1 MKELRFILLFIP
13 VIIFGQSPK
22 IVVGVV
28 VDQMCYDYLYRF
40 QHHFSTDGFN
50 RFLNRGV
57 NCRNTNYNYVPT
69 YTGPGHASIYTGTTP
84 YNHGIVANEW
94 YDRTKA
100 KGVNCVF
107 DPSVQAVG
115 NSSSAYGQVS
125 PHHLET
131 MTVTDQLKFTYPA
144 SNVYSISIK
153 DRSAVLPGGHLSDGS
168 YWFDYSSGK
177 FITSTFYTNE
187 LPPWVQAFNQANNAD
202 TYLADWELLNEPSSY
217 SRSID
222 NSPYEVTIKGAKTPT
237 FPYAFTSFAKG
248 NYSQFTITPFAN
260 TLLTDLALELI
271 QQERLGKNEATDMLC
286 VSYSTPDIAGHAFGP
301 YSLEVEDIYVRLDLE
316 LAKLFNAL
324 DKQVGKNNY
333 VIFLTA
339 DHAVVP
345 VPQQLKDEKLPG
357 GYFDMSAC
365 LTSVNTQL
373 QKKYGTILIQS
384 EENQNIYLNY
394 AQIDSL
400 KIRKSEIQQEVA
412 DILRSFPEVKVA
424 VTGSDLERGNI
435 QDPWMQM
442 ILNGYSKERSGDV
455 IFMLKPGYLA
465 ISSDKGSEHKGTSHG
480 SAFNYD
486 THVPLLWY
494 GNKMKHQEI
503 FRPIEITDISATL
516 VHLLNLQRNGS
527 MTGKPIIEM
536 LGH

>member
-1 MKELRFILLFIP
+1 L
-13 VIIFGQSPK
+13 
-22 IVVGVV
+22 
-28 VDQMCYDYLYRF
+28 
-40 QHHFSTDGFN
+40 
-50 RFLNRGV
+50 
-57 NCRNTNYNYVPT
+57 
-69 YTGPGHASIYTGTTP
+69 
-84 YNHGIVANEW
+84 
-94 YDRTKA
+94 
-100 KGVNCVF
+100 
-107 DPSVQAVG
+107 PS
-115 NSSSAYGQVS
+115 
-125 PHHLET
+125 
-131 MTVTDQLKFTYPA
+131 
-144 SNVYSISIK
+144 
-153 DRSAVLPGGHLSDGS
+153 
-168 YWFDYSSGK
+168 
-177 FITSTFYTNE
+177 
-187 LPPWVQAFNQANNAD
+187 WVQAFNQANNAD

-394 AQIDSL
+394 ALIDSL
-400 KIRKSEIQQEVA
+400 KI
-412 DILRSFPEVKVA
+412 
-424 VTGSDLERGNI
+424 
-435 QDPWMQM
+435 
-442 ILNGYSKERSGDV
+442 SKRLL
-455 IFMLKPGYLA
+455 IFYEAFLK
-465 ISSDKGSEHKGTSHG
+465 
-480 SAFNYD
+480 
-486 THVPLLWY
+486 
-494 GNKMKHQEI
+494 
-503 FRPIEITDISATL
+503 
-516 VHLLNLQRNGS
+516 
-527 MTGKPIIEM
+527 
-536 LGH
+536 

>member
-1 MKELRFILLFIP
+1 MKELRFILLLIP

-22 IVVGVV
+22 LVVGVV

-177 FITSTFYTNE
+177 FITSTFYTKE
-187 LPPWVQAFNQANNAD
+187 LPPWVQAFNQAHNAD
-202 TYLADWELLNEPSSY
+202 TYLADWGLLHEPSSY

-237 FPYAFTSFAKG
+237 LPYAFTSFAKG

-394 AQIDSL
+394 ALIDSL

-424 VTGSDLERGNI
+424 VTGSDLERGII

-465 ISSDKGSEHKGTSHG
+465 ISSDTGSEHKGTSHG

-536 LGH
+536 LSH